1 MSQWKML
8 KLTKYCVNSQ
18 VKRFVLVGYKTIDI
32 NKTLSSKTNVYV
44 QAQQFQWVKSWY
56 PSLFSEIKTFVQK
69 GQFIPVGGAWVE
81 MVGWKYLCTFLHLVL
96 FLKYLSNVFISG
108 WQLAVWGIYGQTV
121 STRQNFFKE
130 EFGHYCKRYFY
141 LSKKNTFTSYDSKQ
155 LIYLLYFVISVAA
168 GACTVLISF
177 LNKSEV
183 HWESTD

>member
-1 MSQWKML
+1 MKRPSGSVHAAGSLWSDWWRRTQSSSLHAHKYVSGHAYRFNFVQAQWERSPFTMSQWKML

-121 STRQNFFKE
+121 STRA
-130 EFGHYCKRYFY
+130 EFLQGGIW
-141 LSKKNTFTSYDSKQ
+141 T
-155 LIYLLYFVISVAA
+155 LL
-168 GACTVLISF
+168 
-177 LNKSEV
+177 
-183 HWESTD
+183 